1 MNKFFI
7 YTLTDPRD
15 NSIRYVGRTANPKAR
30 LTAHINSIPSK
41 GRVTNEG
48 EAKSAWVGNLQ
59 SNGLLPIMSII
70 DEADCKED
78 CAAKE
83 SLWID
88 RYLNNGC
95 DLLNSQMPNVENPRR
110 PYMKARQID
119 SDTAEKKTFV
129 AGIRLTPTQ
138 AKKLNHMAEMLRVK
152 PNTVIGMLIDS
163 AKIVNTSKVEATA
176 AEDDIKVA
184 A

>member
-1 MNKFFI
+1 MNKFYI

-30 LTAHINSIPSK
+30 LTAHINSIPGE

-48 EAKSAWVGNLQ
+48 EAKSAWVGNLR

-88 RYLNNGC
+88 SYLNNGC
-95 DLLNSQMPNVENPRR
+95 DLLNSQMPKSENPRR
-110 PYMKARQID
+110 PYMKARQ
-119 SDTAEKKTFV
+119 SDTQEKKTICT
-129 AGIRLTPTQ
+129 GIRLTQ
-138 AKKLNHMAEMLRVK
+138 SQMDKLNHMAKILRIK
-152 PNTVIGMLIDS
+152 PSTVIGRLIDN
-163 AKIVNTSKVEATA
+163 ARIVECNQEKA
-176 AEDDIKVA
+176 A
-184 A
+184 